1 MKVAILCG
9 GKGTRLK
16 ELTEEIPKP
25 LVEIGGKPILWHIMK
40 IYSHYGFNDFILC
53 LGYKGNLIEEYFR
66 NNSNKEQR
74 WNIEFVDTEENS
86 NKGQRIKKIE
96 NYIKEDNFF
105 VAYGDDVSDVN
116 IKKVLEQHMK
126 NNKIVT
132 LTAVNPESQFG
143 IMDINHN
150 NEIIEFKE
158 KPKLDHW
165 INGGFFVFNK
175 RIFDYLKDNC
185 DLETDAFKALVKE
198 KQITAFKHDGFWKC
212 MNTFKDTMELNE
224 LWDNDK
230 APWKV
235 E

>member
-16 ELTEEIPKP
+16 ELTEDLPKP
-25 LVEIGGKPILWHIMK
+25 LVEIGGKPIIWHIMK

-53 LGYKGNLIEEYFR
+53 LGYKGKLIEEYFSKS
-66 NNSNKEQR
+66 SNKEQK
-74 WNIEFVDTEENS
+74 WNIEFVDTGENS
-86 NKGQRIKKIE
+86 NKGQRVKKIE
-96 NYIKEDNFF
+96 KYIKEDNFF

-116 IKKVLEQHMK
+116 IKKVLEHHLK
-126 NNKIVT
+126 SSKIVT

-143 IMDINHN
+143 IMEINSS
-150 NEIIEFKE
+150 NEIIEFRE

-165 INGGFFVFNK
+165 INGGFF
-175 RIFDYLKDNC
+175 IFSKKIFGYLKDNY
-185 DLETDAFKALVKE
+185 DLETDAFGALVKE
-198 KQITAFKHDGFWKC
+198 KQISAFKHDGFWKC

-224 LWDNDK
+224 LWNRNK

-235 E
+235 W